1 MSRNRKKPR
10 QDKKQAAALKQ
21 SEALYK
27 NADRAVDT
35 QALAFVRWYEETD
48 GNTGAEALQVLQ
60 SVKQFLWLY
69 GASGAPVSATAFDAD
84 VFLQAM
90 AQLQAMSEAGESRVF
105 QVMTDDLQVYLGF
118 LDATGSWTGTAEDLE
133 VLLENFVL
141 SQDEEAATEEAPAET
156 VADAEAGSA
165 DASASA
171 DATDAADASAGTVR
185 HAVALLDWLGD
196 GKELTATGSLRL
208 ADIAGAA
215 AAVGVHAVGSQK
227 RLSEDEVAA
236 LADADGR
243 LPQVVRSMAE
253 LEHLNTLWLSLRE
266 LGYLEVTGKKATVSD
281 AGRALQNGGAAEREA
296 LLRELATGA
305 ELAGAELPAA
315 G

>member
-105 QVMTDDLQVYLGF
+105 QVMTDDLQVYLGY

-141 SQDEEAATEEAPAET
+141 TQDEEATTEEAPAET
-156 VADAEAGSA
+156 AADTEAGSA
-165 DASASA
+165 DAS
-171 DATDAADASAGTVR
+171 DAADASASAVR

-281 AGRALQNGGAAEREA
+281 AGRALQNGGAAERGA
-296 LLRELATGA
+296 LLRELAD
-305 ELAGAELPAA
+305 AELPAA

>member
-141 SQDEEAATEEAPAET
+141 TQDEEAATEEAPAET

-165 DASASA
+165 DAS
-171 DATDAADASAGTVR
+171 DVVDASASTVR

-266 LGYLEVTGKKATVSD
+266 LGYLEVTGKKATLSD

-296 LLRELATGA
+296 LLRELAAGA
-305 ELAGAELPAA
+305 ELADAELPAA

>member
-141 SQDEEAATEEAPAET
+141 SQDGEATTTEEAPAET

-171 DATDAADASAGTVR
+171 GASASTVR

-215 AAVGVHAVGSQK
+215 AAVGVHAVGSQR

-305 ELAGAELPAA
+305 ELADAELPAA

>member
-118 LDATGSWTGTAEDLE
+118 LDATGSWTGAAEDLE

-141 SQDEEAATEEAPAET
+141 TEDEEDAS
-156 VADAEAGSA
+156 AEAGTLAEAVADTESDTESA
-165 DASASA
+165 AS
-171 DATDAADASAGTVR
+171 TDDVS
-185 HAVALLDWLGD
+185 HAVALLEWLGA

-215 AAVGVHAVGSQK
+215 RAVGVHAVGSQK

-236 LADADGR
+236 LADDEGR

-253 LEHLNTLWLSLRE
+253 LEHLNGLWLSLRD

-281 AGRALQNGGAAEREA
+281 TGRALQNGGAAEREA
-296 LLRELATGA
+296 LLQELA
-305 ELAGAELPAA
+305 AGADLTAADLPAA

>member
-90 AQLQAMSEAGESRVF
+90 AQLEAMSEAGESRVF
-105 QVMTDDLQVYLGF
+105 QVMTDDLQVYLGY

-141 SQDEEAATEEAPAET
+141 TQDEEATTEETPAET
-156 VADAEAGSA
+156 AADTEAGSA
-165 DASASA
+165 DVSDAADVSASA
-171 DATDAADASAGTVR
+171 VR

-266 LGYLEVTGKKATVSD
+266 LGYLEITGKKATVSD
-281 AGRALQNGGAAEREA
+281 AGRALQNGGAAERGA
-296 LLRELATGA
+296 LLRELAD
-305 ELAGAELPAA
+305 AELPAA

>member
-165 DASASA
+165 DASG
-171 DATDAADASAGTVR
+171 DALG

-208 ADIAGAA
+208 ADLAGAA

-266 LGYLEVTGKKATVSD
+266 LGYLEVAGKKATVSD
-281 AGRALQNGGAAEREA
+281 AGRALQNGGAVEREV
-296 LLRELATGA
+296 LVRELG
-305 ELAGAELPAA
+305 AGADLADAALPAA

>member
-141 SQDEEAATEEAPAET
+141 SQDEDTPEEAVAPVET
-156 VADAEAGSA
+156 GAAGTSDTS
-165 DASASA
+165 DASA
-171 DATDAADASAGTVR
+171 DDIH
-185 HAVALLDWLGD
+185 HAVALLEWLGD

-236 LADADGR
+236 RADADGR

-253 LEHLNTLWLSLRE
+253 LEHLNTLWLSLRD

-296 LLRELATGA
+296 LVRELAADT
-305 ELAGAELPAA
+305 ELPAA

>member
-84 VFLQAM
+84 AFLQAM

-165 DASASA
+165 DASAS
-171 DATDAADASAGTVR
+171 TVR

-208 ADIAGAA
+208 ADLAGAA

-266 LGYLEVTGKKATVSD
+266 LGYLEVAGKKATVSD
-281 AGRALQNGGAAEREA
+281 AGRALQNGGAAEREV
-296 LLRELATGA
+296 LVRELG
-305 ELAGAELPAA
+305 AGADLADAALPAA

>member
-84 VFLQAM
+84 VFLQTM

-118 LDATGSWTGTAEDLE
+118 LDATESWTGTAEDLE

-141 SQDEEAATEEAPAET
+141 TPDEEATEETAAPVET
-156 VADAEAGSA
+156 GTASTAHASGTS
-165 DASASA
+165 DASDGAI
-171 DATDAADASAGTVR
+171 R

-215 AAVGVHAVGSQK
+215 AAVGVHAIGSQK
-227 RLSEDEVAA
+227 RLSEDEMAA
-236 LADADGR
+236 LADAEGH
-243 LPQVVRSMAE
+243 LPRVVRSMAE
-253 LEHLNTLWLSLRE
+253 LEHLNSLWLSLRD
-266 LGYLEVTGKKATVSD
+266 LGYLEVAGKKAAVSD
-281 AGRALQNGGAAEREA
+281 AGRALQNGSAAEREA
-296 LLRELATGA
+296 LVRELADS
-305 ELAGAELPAA
+305 ELPAA

>member
-69 GASGAPVSATAFDAD
+69 GASGAPVSA
-84 VFLQAM
+84 
-90 AQLQAMSEAGESRVF
+90 F

-141 SQDEEAATEEAPAET
+141 SQDEEATEEAPAET

-165 DASASA
+165 GASAS
-171 DATDAADASAGTVR
+171 TVR

-296 LLRELATGA
+296 LLRELAAGA
-305 ELAGAELPAA
+305 ELADAELPAA

>member
-69 GASGAPVSATAFDAD
+69 GASGAPVSATAFDAE

-118 LDATGSWTGTAEDLE
+118 LDATGFWTGTAEDLE

-141 SQDEEAATEEAPAET
+141 TQDEEAATEEAPAET

-165 DASASA
+165 DA
-171 DATDAADASAGTVR
+171 TDDADASASTVR

-296 LLRELATGA
+296 LLRELG
-305 ELAGAELPAA
+305 AGAELPAA

>member
-35 QALAFVRWYEETD
+35 QALAFVRWYEGTD

-141 SQDEEAATEEAPAET
+141 TQDEEAATEEAPAET

-171 DATDAADASAGTVR
+171 DASVSTVR

-236 LADADGR
+236 LADPDGR

-296 LLRELATGA
+296 LLRELAAGA
-305 ELAGAELPAA
+305 ELADAELPAA

>member
-141 SQDEEAATEEAPAET
+141 TQDEEAATEEAPAET

-165 DASASA
+165 DA
-171 DATDAADASAGTVR
+171 TDDADASASTVR

-208 ADIAGAA
+208 ADLAGAA

-266 LGYLEVTGKKATVSD
+266 LGYLEVSGKKATVSD
-281 AGRALQNGGAAEREA
+281 AGRALQNGGAAERGA
-296 LLRELATGA
+296 LLRELAD
-305 ELAGAELPAA
+305 AELPAA

>member
-156 VADAEAGSA
+156 VADAEAGSG

-171 DATDAADASAGTVR
+171 DASVSTVR

-266 LGYLEVTGKKATVSD
+266 LGYLEVAGKKAAVSD

-296 LLRELATGA
+296 LVRELGAGA
-305 ELAGAELPAA
+305 ELADAELPAA

>member
-35 QALAFVRWYEETD
+35 QALAFVRWYEEGD

-118 LDATGSWTGTAEDLE
+118 LDATESWTGTAEDLE

-141 SQDEEAATEEAPAET
+141 SQDEEEAAEETAAPVET
-156 VADAEAGSA
+156 GSA
-165 DASASA
+165 DVAEEA
-171 DATDAADASAGTVR
+171 V
-185 HAVALLDWLGD
+185 HAVALLEWVGD

-215 AAVGVHAVGSQK
+215 EAVGVHAVGSQK

-236 LADADGR
+236 QADAEGR

-253 LEHLNTLWLSLRE
+253 LDHLNTLWLSLRE

-281 AGRALQNGGAAEREA
+281 AGRALQNGGAAERGA
-296 LLRELATGA
+296 LVRALAADA
-305 ELAGAELPAA
+305 ELADAELLAA

>member
-90 AQLQAMSEAGESRVF
+90 AQLQARSEAGESRVF

-141 SQDEEAATEEAPAET
+141 SQDEEATEEAPAET

-165 DASASA
+165 GASAS
-171 DATDAADASAGTVR
+171 TVR

-296 LLRELATGA
+296 LLRELAAGA
-305 ELAGAELPAA
+305 ELADAELPAA